1 VASPAK
7 VDEHAAAQASGTGAA
22 TNSSSAPQKAA
33 KANDASSTDRESAA
47 WKRATSNGSPTAYMD
62 FHSAYPD
69 SKRLTVL
76 RADVDSSYSMSISM
90 GSTGSGT
97 ATGGPVQIDV
107 SGHPELSG
115 GYEVETAMALGIG
128 AKANSD
134 GNIVMDN
141 RPLKNVELFI
151 ARIGGKSRIVAA
163 RQ

>member
-1 VASPAK
+1 
-7 VDEHAAAQASGTGAA
+7 
-22 TNSSSAPQKAA
+22 
-33 KANDASSTDRESAA
+33 
-47 WKRATSNGSPTAYMD
+47 
-62 FHSAYPD
+62 
-69 SKRLTVL
+69 
-76 RADVDSSYSMSISM
+76 MSISM